1 MWDQRGHHKSSFP
14 SGQKVQLSR
23 TSAQRNAASGLYEVT
38 RQLPVDEGECRY
50 RIKSIREQHER
61 VVKESDLQRV

>member
-1 MWDQRGHHKSSFP
+1 MTHRFRP
-14 SGQKVQLSR
+14 GQKVQLAR
-23 TSAQRNAASGLYEVT
+23 NSAQRNAASGLYEVT

-61 VVKESDLQRV
+61 VVKESDLERV